1 MQTGKQMFQIN
12 EKELIQEAIR
22 EIDEDNLEKKE
33 EQERILQSFRDFA
46 RNMSK

>member
-1 MQTGKQMFQIN
+1 MKVGKQMFELN

-22 EIDEDNLEKKE
+22 EIDQDNRERKE

-46 RNMSK
+46 RNLSK